1 MAVLPWKM
9 IFNLQMKK
17 SERIAVA
24 ISLSMGIVAG
34 VTGILKAYQADLL
47 DDFSKPQN
55 SESR

>member
-1 MAVLPWKM
+1 M